1 MMYSDY
7 EQSILFYRRS
17 GKSYEGILTLAE
29 EGQATT
35 NAGVYKFNQ
44 HSEETGT
51 IVCAPGSG
59 QTSKM
64 LTEVVRTVEEQMEAD
79 DETTGKELQ
88 TLLAKYDIHD
98 SPQVADRAT
107 AR

>member
-51 IVCAPGSG
+51 IVCAPGGG